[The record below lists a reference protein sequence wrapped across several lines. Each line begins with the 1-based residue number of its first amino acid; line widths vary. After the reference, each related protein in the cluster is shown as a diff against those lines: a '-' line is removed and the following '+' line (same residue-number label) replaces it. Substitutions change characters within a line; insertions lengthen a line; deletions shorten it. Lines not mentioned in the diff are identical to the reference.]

1 MNRPFSFHRK
11 NARIAL
17 DARRGRR
24 NLDELDHRQV
34 EMFSH
39 LTEMELEEL
48 ADIGTPQVTR

>member
-1 MNRPFSFHRK
+1 MIRPFSFHRK